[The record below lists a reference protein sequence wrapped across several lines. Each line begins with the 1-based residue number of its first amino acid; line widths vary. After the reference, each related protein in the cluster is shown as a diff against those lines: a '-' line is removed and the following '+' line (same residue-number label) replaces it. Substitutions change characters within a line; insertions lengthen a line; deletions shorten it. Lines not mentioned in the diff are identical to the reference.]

1 MGDSQER
8 KKNMEKKQHILT
20 LIIILA
26 VIGIAVIVA
35 SIIYDERV
43 KENKKAVES
52 ISAPKVEV
60 TKNDNEEEQAK
71 EEENLPEDNSNSESD
86 YVGEEDK
93 ESQEQ
98 VKEEQKESK
107 QTDDEKAIELAKI
120 EWGEDDTVSFS
131 VENKEDTKIYVSVNQ
146 NGAVIQWYVIN
157 TSDWTIKKY

>member
-1 MGDSQER
+1 MG
-8 KKNMEKKQHILT
+8 
-20 LIIILA
+20 
-26 VIGIAVIVA
+26 
-35 SIIYDERV
+35 
-43 KENKKAVES
+43 
-52 ISAPKVEV
+52 
-60 TKNDNEEEQAK
+60 EEE
-71 EEENLPEDNSNSESD
+71 
-86 YVGEEDK
+86 K

-107 QTDDEKAIELAKI
+107 QTDDEKAIELAKK

>member
-26 VIGIAVIVA
+26 VIGIAVVVA

-60 TKNDNEEEQAK
+60 AKNDNEEEQAK
-71 EEENLPEDNSNSESD
+71 EEESLPENNSNSESD
-86 YVGEEDK
+86 YVGEEEK

-107 QTDDEKAIELAKI
+107 QTDDEKAIELAKK

-131 VENKEDTKIYVSVNQ
+131 VENKEDTKIYVSANQ